1 MKSGRLLKRVAIGDI
16 IITLIIGIW
25 TLVILI
31 PFINVIMISFTTE
44 REYLSTVVFLFPH
57 EPTLGNYKEIFKDPR
72 IWSGYRNTLTLLLI
86 GLPLSMFLTASF
98 SYGMSRTGY
107 PGKKLIFIYVLVT
120 MFFNGGI
127 IPLYLLMRELSLTN
141 TLWSVILANSIS
153 TFYMIIMR
161 NFFYTIPESLI
172 ESARLDGADDWR
184 ILWSIILPLSMP
196 IMATVFLFYTVDR
209 WNEWF
214 NPLVFLQRGTLHPLQ
229 LVLRSIVLDSQ
240 VDVIILQSG
249 GSVVLD
255 EQRFTMGLKTATIIV
270 ALLPVML
277 LFPFLQ
283 KHFVKGVLIGAVK
296 S

>member
-1 MKSGRLLKRVAIGDI
+1 MKSVSLLKRITIGDLA
-16 IITLIIGIW
+16 ITIVMGIW
-25 TLVILI
+25 TLIVLI

-44 REYLSTVVFLFPH
+44 KEYLSTVVFMFPK
-57 EPTLGNYKEIFKDPR
+57 EPTLNNYREIFKDSR
-72 IWSGYRNTLTLLLI
+72 IWTGYRNTLTLLLI
-86 GLPLSMFLTASF
+86 GLPLSMFLTTSF
-98 SYGMSRTGY
+98 AFGMSRTGY
-107 PGKKLIFIYVLVT
+107 PGKKFIFVYVLIT

-127 IPLYLLMRELSLTN
+127 IPLYLLMREFNLTN

-161 NFFYTIPESLI
+161 NFFYTIPESLV

-184 ILWSIILPLSMP
+184 ILWTIILPLSMP
-196 IMATVFLFYTVDR
+196 IMATIFLFYTVDR

-240 VDVIILQSG
+240 VDVIILQSS

-255 EQRFTMGLKTATIIV
+255 ERNFTMGLKTATIIV

>member
-1 MKSGRLLKRVAIGDI
+1 MKFRALFKRVMIGDI
-16 IITLIIGIW
+16 VIAILMGMWALI
-25 TLVILI
+25 ILI
-31 PFINVIMISFTTE
+31 PFVNVIMISFTTE
-44 REYLSTVVFLFPH
+44 NEYLSTVVFVYPSN
-57 EPTLGNYKEIFKDPR
+57 PTLNNYREIFKDPR
-72 IWSGYRNTLTLLLI
+72 IWIGYRNTLTLLLI
-86 GLPLSMFLTASF
+86 GLPLSMFLTTSF
-98 SYGMSRTGY
+98 AYGMSRTGY
-107 PGKKLIFIYVLVT
+107 PGKKLIFVYVLIT

-127 IPLYLLMRELSLTN
+127 IPLYLLMRELNLTN

-184 ILWSIILPLSMP
+184 ILWKIILPLSMP
-196 IMATVFLFYTVDR
+196 ILATIFLFYTVDR

-214 NPLVFLQRGTLHPLQ
+214 HPLVFLQRGTLHPLQ
-229 LVLRSIVLDSQ
+229 LVLRNIVLNSQ
-240 VDVIILQSG
+240 LDANIIQSG
-249 GSVVLD
+249 GTLVLD
-255 EQRFTMGLKTATIIV
+255 EQLFSMGLKTATIFV

-283 KHFVKGVLIGAVK
+283 KHFVKGILIGAVK